1 MQGAQASPLRK
12 ENWVYALDR
21 EGMYRT
27 IMFGIV
33 NTEMIAWSQIL
44 SKEQGNALTDH
55 ILESQSTPPDRQKPF
70 PKQDPD
76 TGLSDRRRVSG
87 NRGIWHLALGY

>member
-1 MQGAQASPLRK
+1 MRIRSLLFLLVLAAGNSLFGQNERAPNTGIDAAALYQQACASCHGVSMQGAQASPLRK

-33 NTEMIAWSQIL
+33 NTEMIA
-44 SKEQGNALTDH
+44 
-55 ILESQSTPPDRQKPF
+55 
-70 PKQDPD
+70 
-76 TGLSDRRRVSG
+76 
-87 NRGIWHLALGY
+87 